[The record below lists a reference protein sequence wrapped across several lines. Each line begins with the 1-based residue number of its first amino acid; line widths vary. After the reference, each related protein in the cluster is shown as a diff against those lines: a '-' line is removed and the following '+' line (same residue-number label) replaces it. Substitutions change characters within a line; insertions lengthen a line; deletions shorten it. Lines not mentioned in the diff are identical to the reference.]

1 MKKLKTEEKVENQ
14 AAVSGSAFLVGKAQK
29 DFWDW
34 YLLPETLK
42 SHKLSGMFKF
52 SNSNVI
58 KVNFLAMPDVC
69 QEAIINEWFE
79 SIGFHIGRDMINN
92 YWLENSTFFERLGQ
106 NAYDYVSIF
115 KSNSDVIKKSNEI
128 YNTYFLTDMQA
139 DR

>member
-1 MKKLKTEEKVENQ
+1 MENDKTQNPALSKT
-14 AAVSGSAFLVGKAQK
+14 AVSGSAFLIGKAQK

-58 KVNFLAMPDVC
+58 KVNFLAMPDIC

-106 NAYDYVSIF
+106 NAYDYISIF
-115 KSNSDVIKKSNEI
+115 KSNYDVIKKSNEI
-128 YNTYFLTDMQA
+128 YNTHFLTNTQA